1 MACNPA
7 RAISAISGSSEGL
20 GSGAG
25 SVSRGA
31 KLDKVDRAEASE
43 LARCSQRAAECSL
56 QETPGPARVRGGWEW
71 GSCWRWGPLRLCL
84 LGRALE
90 KSCS

>member
-7 RAISAISGSSEGL
+7 RAISGSSEGREL
-20 GSGAG
+20 G

-43 LARCSQRAAECSL
+43 PAGCSQSAAECSL

-84 LGRALE
+84 LGWALE